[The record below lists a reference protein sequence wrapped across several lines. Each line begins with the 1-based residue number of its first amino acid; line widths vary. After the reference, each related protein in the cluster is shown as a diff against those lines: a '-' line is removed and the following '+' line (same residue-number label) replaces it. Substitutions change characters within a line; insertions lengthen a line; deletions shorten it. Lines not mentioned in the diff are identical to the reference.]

1 MRYGPEHKDQT
12 RSALLKAA
20 AEQMRAHGP
29 DGVSVAAVMKR
40 VGLTHGGFYA
50 HFESKD
56 DLIAEAVSA
65 MFVHAARRREK
76 HAPFESLDQFIDAYL
91 SPAHRDNAARG
102 CPIPALMS
110 EAGRWPA
117 SARKSFD
124 DRVARLAAKL
134 AALMPPHVESPEAAA
149 MSLIAEM
156 AGAVALSRSISDIA
170 LSDALL
176 DASRAALKQRFS
188 FSPGP
193 TSP

>member
-76 HAPFESLDQFIDAYL
+76 
-91 SPAHRDNAARG
+91 RR
-102 CPIPALMS
+102 
-110 EAGRWPA
+110 
-117 SARKSFD
+117 
-124 DRVARLAAKL
+124 RVA
-134 AALMPPHVESPEAAA
+134 
-149 MSLIAEM
+149 
-156 AGAVALSRSISDIA
+156 GARCAQRPMRSSSR
-170 LSDALL
+170 
-176 DASRAALKQRFS
+176 RAA
-188 FSPGP
+188 
-193 TSP
+193 TSILA

>member
-1 MRYGPEHKDQT
+1 MRYAAEHKDQT

-20 AEQMRAHGP
+20 AEEMRAHGP

-50 HFESKD
+50 HFDSKD
-56 DLIAEAVSA
+56 ALIAAAVSE

-76 HAPFESLDQFIDAYL
+76 YAGSITSISGFIDSYVSAV
-91 SPAHRDNAARG
+91 HRDNPSRG

-110 EAGRWPA
+110 EAGRWPKG
-117 SARKSFD
+117 ARKAFD
-124 DRVARLAAKL
+124 EGIARLAQRL
-134 AALMPPHVESPEAAA
+134 AALMPPHVTEPQPAA

-156 AGAVALSRSISDIA
+156 AGAIALSRSVADAA

-176 DASRAALKQRFS
+176 DSSRAALKQRF
-188 FSPGP
+188 
-193 TSP
+193 TSN